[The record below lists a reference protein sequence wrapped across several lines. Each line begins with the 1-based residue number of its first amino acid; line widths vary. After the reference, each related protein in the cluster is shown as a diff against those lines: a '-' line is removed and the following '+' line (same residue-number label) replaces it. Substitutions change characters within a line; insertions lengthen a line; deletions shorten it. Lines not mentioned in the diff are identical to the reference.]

1 MLGARR
7 HPTFEGARKAVQKR
21 KKFNTIA
28 IIKAL
33 VAAVMLVVGALA
45 AVVFEGVST
54 PLGIL
59 ARSMG
64 LSFVVA
70 GAVSLFHEVFILRI
84 PETEIQEG
92 FDRILELLAK
102 PGIRMI
108 TSQRQGYSGYY
119 QWILEKEPQ
128 ELFFAGHS
136 VLHRVQADFTDRRLI
151 PVEQAL
157 KQQLLG
163 SSRIRILF
171 LDPTWDFIDNIANAE
186 KQPPSTLRRHLAITL
201 GICQKLWKS
210 IEHER
215 LIGEIEI
222 RVCSELVQYAF
233 HHVICRE
240 KGESEMLVG
249 FYFAGRLGTKS
260 PLFLIENE
268 QIQEFFATHF
278 KVVFDGAKTLLI
290 CSRDGTKEFDYVYY
304 RDCQNSLAQYLGS
317 EMVAELC
324 P

>member
-1 MLGARR
+1 M
-7 HPTFEGARKAVQKR
+7 QKR
-21 KKFNTIA
+21 KKFNTKA
-28 IIKAL
+28 LIKAL
-33 VAAVMLVVGALA
+33 VAALMLVVGALA
-45 AVVFEGVST
+45 AVVFEGNST
-54 PLGIL
+54 SLGIL
-59 ARSMG
+59 ARSLG
-64 LSFVVA
+64 LSFIVA
-70 GAVSLFHEVFILRI
+70 GTVSLFHEVFLLRV
-84 PETEIQEG
+84 EEVEMQEG
-92 FDRILELLAK
+92 FDRILELIAK

-108 TSQRQGYSGYY
+108 TQQRQGYPGYY

-136 VLHRVQADFTDRRLI
+136 VLHRVQADFTDRGLI

-163 SSRIRILF
+163 SSKIRILF
-171 LDPTWDFIDNIANAE
+171 LDPTWDFIDNVARAE

-210 IEHER
+210 IENER
-215 LIGEIEI
+215 LTGEIEI
-222 RVCSELVQYAF
+222 RTCTELVQYAF

-260 PLFLIENE
+260 PLLLIKDE

-278 KVVFDGAKTLLI
+278 RVVFDRAKTLLI
-290 CSRDGTKEFDYVYY
+290 CSRDGTKEFDHAYY
-304 RDCQNSLAQYLGS
+304 RNCKNSLVQHLGD
-317 EMVAELC
+317 ELVDELC